1 MWNVFCNWWITNG
14 TYTSVR
20 NIAELFYF
28 IVLTGAIVYYTAKSY
43 RKSVEAEPEIVAHI
57 YVDYKD
63 RLERGQSN
71 YPMYL
76 EIYNCVNETAKNI
89 LLSVDDEELSRG
101 FSIFNNDL
109 GFLQPQHSKFIPIGS
124 LSMALGENYLSI
136 FNGYSRKDDYKDVG
150 FYIQYSGKKQEK
162 INLNFEYVLNMPRT
176 PIGKT
181 SDESTDEKQV
191 KQLEAINKNLGS
203 VKSSIDAFAKKIK

>member
-1 MWNVFCNWWITNG
+1 MWNEFCDWWISNG

-43 RKSVEAEPEIVAHI
+43 KKSVEAKPEIVAHI
-57 YVDYKD
+57 FVDYKD
-63 RLERGQSN
+63 RVERGQSN

-76 EIYNCVNETAKNI
+76 EIYNCGNGIAKNI
-89 LLSVDDEELSRG
+89 LLSVDNEELSRS

-109 GFLQPQHSKFIPIGS
+109 GFLQPQQSKFIPIGS
-124 LSMALGENYLSI
+124 LSMTLGDNFLSV
-136 FNGYSRKDDYKDVG
+136 FNGYSKKDDFKDVG
-150 FYIQYSGKKQEK
+150 FYIQYSGKKKEK
-162 INLNFEYVLNMPRT
+162 IDLNFDYVLNMPRT

-181 SDESTDEKQV
+181 SDESTDEKQI
-191 KQLEAINKNLGS
+191 KQLEAINKSLGNI
-203 VKSSIDAFAKKIK
+203 KGSIEALIKKIK

>member
-1 MWNVFCNWWITNG
+1 MNEFCNWWISNG
-14 TYTSVR
+14 TYASVR

-28 IVLTGAIVYYTAKSY
+28 IVLTGAIVYYTAKTY
-43 RKSVEAEPEIVAHI
+43 RKSVEAKPEIVAHI

-76 EIYNCVNETAKNI
+76 EIYNCGNGTAKNI
-89 LLSVDDEELSRG
+89 LLSVDNEELSSN
-101 FSIFNNDL
+101 FSVFNNDL

-124 LSMALGENYLSI
+124 LSMTLGDNFLAV
-136 FNGYSRKDDYKDVG
+136 FNSYSRSDNFKDVS
-150 FYIQYSGKKQEK
+150 FYIQHSGNKKEK

-181 SDESTDEKQV
+181 SEESIDEKQV
-191 KQLEAINKNLGS
+191 KQLEAINKNLGNI
-203 VKSSIDAFAKKIK
+203 KSSVEALAKKLK

>member
-1 MWNVFCNWWITNG
+1 MNEFCNWWISNG
-14 TYTSVR
+14 TYASVR

-28 IVLTGAIVYYTAKSY
+28 IVLTGAIVYYTAKTY
-43 RKSVEAEPEIVAHI
+43 RKSVEAKPEIVAHI

-76 EIYNCVNETAKNI
+76 EIYNCGNGTAKNI
-89 LLSVDDEELSRG
+89 LLSVDNEELSSN
-101 FSIFNNDL
+101 FSVFNNDL

-124 LSMALGENYLSI
+124 LSMTLGDNFLAV
-136 FNGYSRKDDYKDVG
+136 FNSYSRSDNFKDVS
-150 FYIQYSGKKQEK
+150 FYIQHSGNKKEK
-162 INLNFEYVLNMPRT
+162 INLNFEYVLNMPNT

-181 SDESTDEKQV
+181 SEESIDEKQV
-191 KQLEAINKNLGS
+191 KQLEAINKNLGNI
-203 VKSSIDAFAKKIK
+203 KSSVEALAKKLK

>member
-1 MWNVFCNWWITNG
+1 MNEFCNWWISNG
-14 TYTSVR
+14 TYASVR

-28 IVLTGAIVYYTAKSY
+28 IVLTGAIVYYTAKTY
-43 RKSVEAEPEIVAHI
+43 RKSVEAKPEIVAHI

-63 RLERGQSN
+63 RLEIGQSN

-76 EIYNCVNETAKNI
+76 EIYNCGNGTAKNI
-89 LLSVDDEELSRG
+89 LLSVDNEELSSN
-101 FSIFNNDL
+101 FSVFNNDL

-124 LSMALGENYLSI
+124 LSMTLGDNFLAV
-136 FNGYSRKDDYKDVG
+136 FNSYSRSDNFKDVS
-150 FYIQYSGKKQEK
+150 FYIQHSGNKKEK

-181 SDESTDEKQV
+181 SEESIDEKQV
-191 KQLEAINKNLGS
+191 KQLEAINKNLGII
-203 VKSSIDAFAKKIK
+203 KSSVEALAKKLK